1 MKKRYLWR
9 ILIVL
14 IAAAISLLY
23 LSPLS
28 GKKEKIKLG
37 LDLKGGVYLAL
48 GVDVDKAIEADLDK
62 YSLLLESELRKANVD
77 IDTIYRKGKTITIK
91 LLLKEDIDRAKKVI
105 DGFGAL
111 KIVEISGDKIVV
123 TLKDREI
130 KRIADNAIDQT
141 LEVIRNRID
150 EFGVAEP
157 EIRKAGKDRIIV
169 EIPGIKDPERAIKII
184 GRTARLE
191 FKLLDEEHSVEE
203 ALKGKIPPG
212 DEILYGRVV
221 NKENKVVRKI
231 PYLVKKKTLLTGD
244 HLVDARVMVD
254 PRTNEPYVAIKFD
267 KVGTKIFA
275 QITSQN
281 VGRRLAIIL
290 DNTVYSAPVIREPIL
305 RGEASI
311 TGSFT
316 FEEAHDLAIVL
327 RAGALPAP
335 VKILENRTVGPSL
348 GMDSI
353 RKGMRAAIVGLAVVI
368 LFMALYYRLSG
379 IIADIALILNMIL
392 IFGALA
398 AFKAT
403 LTLPGIA
410 GIVLTIGMS
419 VDANVLIF
427 ERIREELRLGRTV
440 KAAIEAGFERAT
452 ITILDANITTLIAAI
467 ILFQYGTGPIKGFA
481 VTLSIGIVASMFTA
495 VVFCRGMFE
504 FLVDKF
510 KIKKLS
516 I

>member
-1 MKKRYLWR
+1 MRGYKLRLFS
-9 ILIVL
+9 VL
-14 IAAAISLLY
+14 TLAAISLLY

-48 GVDVDKAIEADLDK
+48 GVDLDKAVEADLDK
-62 YSLLLESELRKANVD
+62 YALILEEELKKTKVD
-77 IDTIYRKGKTITIK
+77 IDRIEREGKSIVIK
-91 LLLKEDIDRAKKVI
+91 LLLKEDIDKV
-105 DGFGAL
+105 
-111 KIVEISGDKIVV
+111 KEV
-123 TLKDREI
+123 LKDYHSLEI
-130 KRIADNAIDQT
+130 ERIEGDTVYVALSKKEIERIKKNALDQT

-157 EIRKAGKDRIIV
+157 EIRKAGTDRIIV
-169 EIPGIKDPERAIKII
+169 QIPGIKDPERAIKII

-203 ALKGKIPPG
+203 ALTGKIPEG
-212 DEILYGRVV
+212 DEVLYGRVV
-221 NKENKVVRKI
+221 DKRTGKVKKI
-231 PYLVKKKTLLTGD
+231 PYLVKKQTLLTGD

-254 PRTNEPYVAIKFD
+254 SRTNEPYVAIKFD
-267 KVGTKIFA
+267 KIGTKIFA
-275 QITSQN
+275 QITTNN

-290 DNTVYSAPVIREPIL
+290 DNTVYSAPVIREPITG
-305 RGEASI
+305 GEASI

-335 VKILENRTVGPSL
+335 VKVLENRTVGPSL

-353 RKGMRAAIVGLAVVI
+353 RKGVRAAIVGLIVVV
-368 LFMALYYRLSG
+368 LFMGVYYRLSG
-379 IIADIALILNMIL
+379 VIADIALILNMIL
-392 IFGALA
+392 ILGALA
-398 AFKAT
+398 AFGAT

-427 ERIREELRLGRTV
+427 ERIREELRLGRTIR
-440 KAAIEAGFERAT
+440 AAIDAGFERAT
-452 ITILDANITTLIAAI
+452 VTILDANITTLIAAL

-481 VTLSIGIVASMFTA
+481 VTLSIGIIASMFTA
-495 VVFCRGMFE
+495 IVFCRGMFE
-504 FLVDKF
+504 LLVDKF
-510 KIKKLS
+510 NIKKLS

>member
-1 MKKRYLWR
+1 MRGYKLRLVS
-9 ILIVL
+9 VL
-14 IAAAISLLY
+14 ALVVLSLLY

-28 GKKEKIKLG
+28 GKKEKIRLG

-48 GVDVDKAIEADLDK
+48 GVDLDKAVEADLDK
-62 YSLLLESELRKANVD
+62 YALILEDELKKAKVD
-77 IDTIYRKGKTITIK
+77 VDTIERKGKEIHIK
-91 LLLKEDIDRAKKVI
+91 LLLKEDVPKVEKVI
-105 DGFGAL
+105 KDLGSL
-111 KIVEISGDKIVV
+111 KIARAEGDTVVVVLSPKEVE
-123 TLKDREI
+123 RI
-130 KRIADNAIDQT
+130 KKNALDQT

-150 EFGVAEP
+150 EFGVTEP
-157 EIRKAGKDRIIV
+157 EIRKAGHDRIIV
-169 EIPGIKDPERAIKII
+169 QIPGIKDPERAIKII

-203 ALKGKIPPG
+203 ALAGKIPPG

-221 NKENKVVRKI
+221 DKQTGRVRKV
-231 PYLVKKKTLLTGD
+231 PYLVKKQTLLTGD
-244 HLVDARVMVD
+244 HLVDARVMID
-254 PRTNEPYVAIKFD
+254 SRTNEPYVAIKFD
-267 KVGTKIFA
+267 KIGTKIFA
-275 QITSQN
+275 QITSKN
-281 VGRRLAIIL
+281 VGKRLAIIL
-290 DNTVYSAPVIREPIL
+290 DNTVYSAPVIREPITG
-305 RGEASI
+305 GEASI

-348 GMDSI
+348 GIDSI
-353 RKGMRAAIVGLAVVI
+353 RKGVRAAIVGLIVVV
-368 LFMALYYRLSG
+368 LFMAVYYRLAG
-379 IIADIALILNMIL
+379 VIADVALLLNMIL
-392 IFGALA
+392 ILGALA
-398 AFKAT
+398 AFNAT

-427 ERIREELRLGRTV
+427 ERIREELRLGRTIR
-440 KAAIEAGFERAT
+440 AAIDAGFERAT
-452 ITILDANITTLIAAI
+452 ITILDANITTLIAAL

-481 VTLSIGIVASMFTA
+481 VTLSIGIIASMFTA
-495 VVFCRGMFE
+495 IVFCRGVFE
-504 FLVDKF
+504 MLVDVF

>member
-1 MKKRYLWR
+1 MGRFPWR
-9 ILIVL
+9 LAIV
-14 IAAAISLLY
+14 IVVVAASLLY

-28 GKKEKIKLG
+28 GQKEKIKLG
-37 LDLKGGVYLAL
+37 LDLKGGVYLVL
-48 GVDVDKAIEADLDK
+48 GVDVDKAIESDLDK
-62 YSLLLESELRKANVD
+62 YSIILEEEFKKENID
-77 IDTIYRKGKTITIK
+77 IDTIKRSGKDIIIK
-91 LLLKEDIDRAKKVI
+91 LLLSEDLPKAKKI
-105 DGFGAL
+105 ISKMGAL
-111 KIVEISGDKIVV
+111 KIEKAYGDTIVV
-123 TLKDREI
+123 TLKDKEI
-130 KRIADNAIDQT
+130 ERIKNNAIDQT

-150 EFGVAEP
+150 EFGVTEP

-169 EIPGIKDPERAIKII
+169 QIPGIKDPERAIRII

-191 FKLLDEEHSVEE
+191 FKLLDEEHSLQE
-203 ALKGKIPPG
+203 ALQGKIPPG

-221 NKENKVVRKI
+221 DKQGRVIRKI

-244 HLVDARVMVD
+244 HLVDARVMID

-267 KVGTKIFA
+267 KIGTKIFA
-275 QITSQN
+275 QITSKN
-281 VGRRLAIIL
+281 VGKRLAIIL

-353 RKGMRAAIVGLAVVI
+353 RKGFRAAIVGLIVVM
-368 LFMALYYRLSG
+368 LFMGVYYRLSG
-379 IIADIALILNMIL
+379 VIADIALLLDMIL
-392 IFGALA
+392 ILGALA
-398 AFKAT
+398 AFRAT

-410 GIVLTIGMS
+410 GIVLTIGMA

-427 ERIREELRLGRTV
+427 ERIREELRVGKTI

-452 ITILDANITTLIAAI
+452 ITILDANITTLIAAV

-481 VTLSIGIVASMFTA
+481 VTLSIGILASMFTA
-495 VVFCRGMFE
+495 IVFCRGVFDL
-504 FLVDKF
+504 LVDRF
-510 KIKKLS
+510 KIRKLS

>member
-1 MKKRYLWR
+1 MKRYTWR
-9 ILIVL
+9 LILVFVVVAASL
-14 IAAAISLLY
+14 IY

-37 LDLKGGVYLAL
+37 LDLKGGVYLVL
-48 GVDVDKAIEADLDK
+48 GVDLEKAIESDLDK
-62 YSLLLESELRKANVD
+62 YSLILEEELKKAKVD
-77 IDTIYRKGKTITIK
+77 VDKVKREGKSIVVK
-91 LLLKEDIDRAKKVI
+91 LLLSEDLPQAKKVI
-105 DGFGAL
+105 EKIGAL
-111 KIVEISGDKIVV
+111 TIKEVKGDTVV
-123 TLKDREI
+123 VALKDKEI
-130 KRIADNAIDQT
+130 KRIKDNAIDQT

-150 EFGVAEP
+150 EFGVTEP

-169 EIPGIKDPERAIKII
+169 QIPGIKDPERAIKII

-191 FKLLDEEHSVEE
+191 FKLLDEEHSVDE
-203 ALKGKIPPG
+203 ALAGKIPEG

-221 NKENKVVRKI
+221 DKQGKIIKKI

-244 HLVDARVMVD
+244 HLVDARVMID

-267 KVGTKIFA
+267 KIGTKIFA

-281 VGRRLAIIL
+281 VGKRLAIIL

-335 VKILENRTVGPSL
+335 VRILENRTVGPSL

-353 RKGMRAAIVGLAVVI
+353 RKGFRAAIVGLIIVI
-368 LFMALYYRLSG
+368 LFMAAYYKLSG
-379 IIADIALILNMIL
+379 VIADIALLLNMIIIL
-392 IFGALA
+392 GALA
-398 AFKAT
+398 AFRAT

-410 GIVLTIGMS
+410 GIVLTIGMA

-427 ERIREELRLGRTV
+427 ERIREELRLGRTI

-452 ITILDANITTLIAAI
+452 ITILDANITTLIAAV

-481 VTLSIGIVASMFTA
+481 VTLSIGILASMFTA
-495 VVFCRGMFE
+495 IVFCRGVFDL
-504 FLVDKF
+504 LVDRF
-510 KIKKLS
+510 GIKKLS

>member
-1 MKKRYLWR
+1 MKGYKIRL
-9 ILIVL
+9 LSVL
-14 IAAAISLLY
+14 LLVGISLLY

-28 GKKEKIKLG
+28 GKKERIRLG

-48 GVDVDKAIEADLDK
+48 GVDLEKAVEADLDK
-62 YSLLLESELRKANVD
+62 YVLVLQEEFKNAKIDVD
-77 IDTIYRKGKTITIK
+77 EISREKDAIRIK
-91 LLLKEDIDRAKKVI
+91 LLLKEDVPKVKKILKDYDDLVIDRVEGDTIYVKLSPKAVERIKKN
-105 DGFGAL
+105 AL
-111 KIVEISGDKIVV
+111 
-123 TLKDREI
+123 
-130 KRIADNAIDQT
+130 DQT

-157 EIRKAGKDRIIV
+157 EIRKAGSDRIIV
-169 EIPGIKDPERAIKII
+169 QIPGIKDPERAIKMR

-203 ALKGKIPPG
+203 ALAGNIPPG

-221 NKENKVVRKI
+221 DRQTGRVKKV
-231 PYLVKKKTLLTGD
+231 PYLVKKQTLLTGD
-244 HLVDARVMVD
+244 HLVDARVMID
-254 PRTNEPYVAIKFD
+254 SRTNEPYVAIKFD
-267 KVGTKIFA
+267 KIGTKIFA
-275 QITSQN
+275 QITSNN

-305 RGEASI
+305 GGEASI

-335 VKILENRTVGPSL
+335 VKVLENRTVGPSL

-353 RKGMRAAIVGLAVVI
+353 RRGIRAAVVGLLVVM
-368 LFMALYYRLSG
+368 LFMGIYYRVSG
-379 IIADIALILNMIL
+379 LIADVALILNMIL
-392 IFGALA
+392 VLGALA
-398 AFKAT
+398 AFNAT

-427 ERIREELRLGRTV
+427 ERIREELRLGRTI
-440 KAAIEAGFERAT
+440 KAAIDAGFERAT
-452 ITILDANITTLIAAI
+452 ITILDANITTLIAAL

-481 VTLSIGIVASMFTA
+481 VTLSIGILASMFTA
-495 VVFCRGMFE
+495 IVFCRGVFDL
-504 FLVDKF
+504 LVDVF
-510 KIKKLS
+510 KIKRLS